1 MMQEYEI
8 TELIPQRSPIIMAD
22 RLLEVTDN
30 EAVTCFTITEDN
42 IFLDNNGTL
51 KESGIIENIA
61 QSASAM
67 YGYEH
72 QCHGGMKAPVGY
84 IGEIRNF
91 TCNRCPSTGEKLI
104 TTIAKGIEIGGVTEV
119 TGIVSVENE
128 IIAQTRLKIFMKK

>member
-1 MMQEYEI
+1 MIQEYEI
-8 TELIPQRSPIIMAD
+8 TELIPQRTPIIMVD
-22 RLLEVTDN
+22 RILEVTGN
-30 EAVTCFTITEDN
+30 EAVTSFTIMEDN
-42 IFLDNNGTL
+42 IFLDDNGIL

-72 QCHGGMKAPVGY
+72 RCHGGRKAPVGY

-104 TTIAKGIEIGGVTEV
+104 TTIARGIEIGGVTEV

-128 IIAQTRLKIFMKK
+128 IVAQMRLKIFMKK